1 MEPRLRIFSI
11 MISVCLFLFIL
22 ELVRRKKL
30 MERYSLLWLV
40 MGATLTTI
48 AAWPRA
54 AQFLSR
60 LFGVLAVS
68 NMVFLAA
75 MLFIVV
81 LCIHFSVRISSLSKE
96 MREVAQEIAL
106 LKTGKSVRKEM
117 KS

>member
-1 MEPRLRIFSI
+1 MEPRLRIVSL
-11 MISVCLFLFIL
+11 MISVCLLLFIL

-40 MGATLTTI
+40 MGATLSTI

-81 LCIHFSVRISSLSKE
+81 LCIHFSVRISSLSEE
-96 MREVAQEIAL
+96 MRKVAQELAL
-106 LKTGKSVRKEM
+106 LKTDAARRKREKS
-117 KS
+117 